1 MPAFAANI
9 SKPLISPTDNPVVAR
24 ALSVETAESNAALLM
39 RIIAVVA
46 EVTALESSATTAPN
60 APNWANILR
69 PGNAL
74 DSPAKI
80 EDPKVP
86 EAGAAGGGV
95 GGLTGP
101 MNSIIPGKGR
111 EGAEG
116 VGVAVGDA
124 ALGVAAAAAG
134 VRGNLIF
141 TIPNCFKAA
150 TARSADAA
158 ILLRV
163 VSNERILSRSLP
175 STLKP
180 SSTNRDAIFTVL
192 C

>member
-9 SKPLISPTDNPVVAR
+9 SKPLISATDNPVVAR

-116 VGVAVGDA
+116 VGVAVA
-124 ALGVAAAAAG
+124 APGVAAAAAG
-134 VRGNLIF
+134 VRGSLIF